1 MLALM
6 AGRIRPLILG
16 LALWTL
22 AGAAAARDYIVVAST
37 DPSVARGAAYDAGAK
52 IALAPG
58 RTLTL
63 MHASGDMIRLKGAAG
78 GVVAPKR
85 QAGQAETERLAV
97 LRLIV
102 APAEKRPQAALY
114 ATRNRAGVCPDAAG
128 VKTLDAIVQVHQGG
142 CTAEAAQALEA
153 WVAAHPP
160 TDA

>member
-6 AGRIRPLILG
+6 VGPIRPLILG
-16 LALWTL
+16 LAAWAL
-22 AGAAAARDYIVVAST
+22 AGAALARDYIVVAST
-37 DPSVARGAAYDAGAK
+37 DPSVARGAAYDAGAR

-85 QAGQAETERLAV
+85 QAEQAETERLAV

-102 APAEKRPQAALY
+102 APAERRPKAALY
-114 ATRNRAGVCPDAAG
+114 ATRNRGGVCPDVASIR
-128 VKTLDAIVQVHQGG
+128 TLDAIVQVHKGG
-142 CTAEAAQALEA
+142 CTAEAAEALEA